1 MYQVVPVVYRKGL
14 LVPEVEIGCF
24 QEGQRFEL
32 LVPNEKEILLFPIE
46 DEPVFQ
52 VPEGMSL
59 AEASSG
65 MVCLQSP
72 ELIQEIAMDPALN
85 LWSEGA

>member
-1 MYQVVPVVYRKGL
+1 MYQVVPVMYREGL
-14 LVPEVEIGCF
+14 LVPEVQIEGF

-32 LVPNEKEILLFPIE
+32 LVPSEKGVPPFLIE
-46 DEPVFQ
+46 EESGFQ
-52 VPEGMSL
+52 ASEGVSV

-65 MVCLQSP
+65 IVGLQSS
-72 ELIQEIAMDPALN
+72 ELIQEIAMDPALS